1 MKSYKYSFILTTIT
15 LFVLWGCSGSKTVE
29 TGSFMQ
35 RYEKGNQLYDDE
47 KYYKAIDHF
56 TFIVYNAPGS
66 DIADDAQ
73 FKLAK
78 SHYQLKEY
86 LVAIDEFQRLLLRWP
101 ASDLAEEADF
111 MIGECY
117 FELSPIY
124 QRDQTYTYHAIQQYQ
139 DFIDTYPHSKFRKP
153 AEDRIQTC
161 RMKLAKKIFDAGELY
176 MILREWKAAIITFEE
191 IINKYY
197 DTPLYQPTLLNM
209 AECYKKIGDMEKLS
223 EIFGEIDKSK
233 LKSPQDKI
241 RYNSLTGAPDR
252 K

>member
-1 MKSYKYSFILTTIT
+1 MKSYKQTFFFFSVT
-15 LFVLWGCSGSKTVE
+15 LLILWGCSGSKTVE

-35 RYEKGNQLYDDE
+35 RYEKGSQLYDDE

-56 TFIVYNAPGS
+56 TFVVYNAPGS

-78 SHYQLKEY
+78 SHYYLEEY

-124 QRDQTYTYHAIQQYQ
+124 QRDQTYTYDAIQQYQ
-139 DFIDTYPHSKFRKP
+139 DFIETYPHSKFRQQ
-153 AEDRIQTC
+153 AEERIQTC
-161 RMKLAKKIFDAGELY
+161 RLKLAKKVFDAGELY
-176 MILREWKAAIITFEE
+176 MILREWRAAIITFEE

-209 AECYKKIGDMEKLS
+209 AECYKKIGDVEKLS
-223 EIFGEIDKSK
+223 EIYHEIDKSK
-233 LKSPQDKI
+233 LNSSQDRL
-241 RYNSLTGAPDR
+241 RYNSLMNIPD
-252 K
+252 